1 MTANAPDEWK
11 DIGSS
16 KRDTVHQLLTE
27 TGVMKS
33 FQSHLNC
40 TDAEKEQDDR
50 KNENGHGQVVTDT
63 HKKIIILNISKS

>member
-1 MTANAPDEWK
+1 MTANVPDEWK

-27 TGVMKS
+27 IGVMKS
-33 FQSHLNC
+33 FHSHLNC
-40 TDAEKEQDDR
+40 ADAEKEQDDR

-63 HKKIIILNISKS
+63 QK